1 MDIQMRVH
9 VLRTFITHLLVHM
22 YQKTKITL
30 EMSAKIASVK
40 RTSILL
46 RLAEVNNNLATAEAK
61 CNLLERQLE
70 YMRKMLQSA
79 EVDRNDAIQRSTTLA
94 QQAAKQASQHVQS
107 KLEKI
112 SGLER
117 QHIQLNAAQNVAE
130 VMQCFTEMFAGE
142 FQSLWHHAS
151 CSLRTVYNRNFC
163 CTKREICLSH
173 QLHFPS

>member
-1 MDIQMRVH
+1 M
-9 VLRTFITHLLVHM
+9 
-22 YQKTKITL
+22 
-30 EMSAKIASVK
+30 
-40 RTSILL
+40 
-46 RLAEVNNNLATAEAK
+46 NNNLATAEAK

-94 QQAAKQASQHVQS
+94 QQAAKQASQHVQT

-130 VMQCFTEMFAGE
+130 VMQCFTEMFGDE
-142 FQSLWHHAS
+142 FQSLYSSMLHVACEQSTTEIFAVRKGKSVCLIYSAISFAS
-151 CSLRTVYNRNFC
+151 
-163 CTKREICLSH
+163 
-173 QLHFPS
+173 

>member
-1 MDIQMRVH
+1 M
-9 VLRTFITHLLVHM
+9 
-22 YQKTKITL
+22 
-30 EMSAKIASVK
+30 
-40 RTSILL
+40 
-46 RLAEVNNNLATAEAK
+46 NNNLATAEAK

-94 QQAAKQASQHVQS
+94 QQAAKQASQHVQT

-130 VMQCFTEMFAGE
+130 VMQCFTTEMFGDE
-142 FQSLWHHAS
+142 FQSLYSSMLHVACEQSTTEIFAVRKGKSVYLIYSEISFAS
-151 CSLRTVYNRNFC
+151 
-163 CTKREICLSH
+163 
-173 QLHFPS
+173 